1 MGIGRDPE
9 HHHRTAAPQ
18 VMFLAIPNRGFSAR
32 ENAAALANALA
43 AVGATESDINWV
55 RYGYY
60 HTTYG
65 IKTSADGTGGDGT
78 GNALFEELFGS

>member
-1 MGIGRDPE
+1 ML
-9 HHHRTAAPQ
+9 
-18 VMFLAIPNRGFSAR
+18 LAISNRGFSAR

-55 RYGYY
+55 QHGYY

-65 IKTSADGTGGDGT
+65 IKISADGTGGDGT